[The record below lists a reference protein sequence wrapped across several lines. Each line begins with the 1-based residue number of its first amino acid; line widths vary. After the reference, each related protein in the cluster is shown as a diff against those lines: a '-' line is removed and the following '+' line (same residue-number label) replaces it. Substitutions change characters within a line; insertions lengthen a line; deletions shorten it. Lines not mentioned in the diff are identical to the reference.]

1 MPKQKK
7 SNKDL
12 LYVLSLLSKKREE
25 LVSPF
30 LDKEPEWIGP
40 TFKYERN
47 QPAFD
52 LVREK
57 FFTLWIDTH
66 FTQLMADNIAEDVRI
81 KALGIFSELMNAS
94 KTDMDDSSIKH
105 SMLSTKVSV
114 IKELLRN
121 ENNLNKKYNE
131 IKLAYERDKALFER
145 EFQKYEIEMNRQ

>member
-1 MPKQKK
+1 
-7 SNKDL
+7 
-12 LYVLSLLSKKREE
+12 
-25 LVSPF
+25 
-30 LDKEPEWIGP
+30 
-40 TFKYERN
+40 
-47 QPAFD
+47 
-52 LVREK
+52 
-57 FFTLWIDTH
+57 
-66 FTQLMADNIAEDVRI
+66 MADNIAEDVRI